1 MKVLFLSTW
10 YPYPADN
17 GSKVRVYHLLR
28 ALAQKHDV
36 TLLSFAF
43 GTARLGHTGEL
54 NRLCREVHAV
64 ALSPFEVNRASTLRT
79 FLSPRPLAARPIS
92 AMRDMVAR
100 HTRVDAFDAVIA
112 STGTMAEYALMLPQS
127 TTRILEEHN
136 SSTRWM
142 RERYEEQATP
152 LQRFRCWA
160 SWQKTRRYEARVLS
174 RFDLVTMVSELDRQA
189 CCSQLPGFR
198 GRVELISN
206 GVDCR
211 HNRPGL
217 AVTRPDSLVFNGS
230 LTYSAN
236 YDAMRWFLAE
246 SYPLIRAQV
255 PEVSLTITGSTKNV
269 DLGGL
274 RLDDSVGLTGYVD
287 DVRVPVSEATVCAVP
302 IRQGGGTR
310 IKILEAMALGTPV
323 VATSKGIEGHDG
335 VVQGEHALIADEPAE
350 FAQRVLEVLQ
360 SPERRVRLSQNARR
374 LVEERYDW
382 VRIGAQFRELCEAA
396 IEARHQT

>member
-43 GTARLGHTGEL
+43 DTARPEHPGEL
-54 NRLCREVHAV
+54 GCLCRDIHPVS
-64 ALSPFEVNRASTLRT
+64 LNPFRFNRASRLRT
-79 FLSPRPLAARPIS
+79 FLSPRPMTSRPIP
-92 AMRDMVAR
+92 AMRKLVAR
-100 HTRVDAFDAVIA
+100 HASVDPFHAVIA

-160 SWQKTRRYEARVLS
+160 SWQKTRRYEARLFS
-174 RFDLVTMVSELDRQA
+174 RFDLVTMVSEQDRQA

-246 SYPLIRAQV
+246 SYPLIKAQV

-274 RLDDSVGLTGYVD
+274 QVDESVRLTGYVD
-287 DVRVPVSEATVCAVP
+287 DVRVPVSEATICVVP

-350 FAQRVLEVLQ
+350 FAQRVVELLK
-360 SPERRVRLSQNARR
+360 SPERRVRLSHNARR

-396 IEARHQT
+396 FEARQQT